1 MQFLVANIISKNLYF
16 IINRLFKR
24 TEEETCFIRSF
35 VNVHMIKVNYKK
47 SISVYAANP
56 TSI

>member
-24 TEEETCFIRSF
+24 TEEETYFIRSF
-35 VNVHMIKVNYKK
+35 VNVYMIKVNCKK
-47 SISVYAANP
+47 SISVYA
-56 TSI
+56 IEYLK